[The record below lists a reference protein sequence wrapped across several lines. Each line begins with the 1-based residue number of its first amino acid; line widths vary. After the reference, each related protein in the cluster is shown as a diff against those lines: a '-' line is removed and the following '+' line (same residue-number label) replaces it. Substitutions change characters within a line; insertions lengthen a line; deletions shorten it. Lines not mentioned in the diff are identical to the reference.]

1 MGHTNDVGVESV
13 AALQGE
19 LSEAQRAAAAAHS
32 EHEHRVVG
40 LAEEHRSQME
50 SLHASEVALS
60 ASHDDAMQLLRTE
73 SMAALETV
81 RAEQNEALDGAEV
94 AVGQLHQVREAH
106 DSLLR
111 QKDALYDVIDDMQ
124 ESAAASEA
132 ESASVEESHRS
143 AMADM
148 VAEHAEATEQAAM
161 SVRALAEEREMLL
174 VALIL
179 LNLHLNNL
187 QNYKSK

>member
-1 MGHTNDVGVESV
+1 MSCPLLLNSSEVAELAARETELRSSLAEVEAEVEMMGHTNDVGVESV

-94 AVGQLHQVREAH
+94 AVQPSSSISSGSRGQLQPSYHRE
-106 DSLLR
+106 R
-111 QKDALYDVIDDMQ
+111 
-124 ESAAASEA
+124 
-132 ESASVEESHRS
+132 RS
-143 AMADM
+143 
-148 VAEHAEATEQAAM
+148 
-161 SVRALAEEREMLL
+161 SPYSR
-174 VALIL
+174 
-179 LNLHLNNL
+179 
-187 QNYKSK
+187 K